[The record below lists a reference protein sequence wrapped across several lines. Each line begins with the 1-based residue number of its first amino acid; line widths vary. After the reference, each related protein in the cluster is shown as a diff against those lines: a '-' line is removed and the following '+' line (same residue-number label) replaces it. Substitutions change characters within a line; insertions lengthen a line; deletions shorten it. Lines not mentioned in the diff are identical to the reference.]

1 MEIKILIEAPE
12 LAAAVNNL
20 ATAVSNFGEIKVQPV
35 INAAD
40 VTDKAVKQTRRRKSD
55 KSAAEEVPAQVEA
68 PGVQTPDAPATAP
81 VEPPHTV
88 PGPAPVPPL
97 TPASEAPVAPVAQ
110 QPVAP
115 IPAPVAQAPVVQQP
129 VAPAPAPVANPIP
142 APVANPIPA
151 PVANPIPAVQQS
163 VTAAPVTSVSQT
175 VPPVT
180 TGSPVTEQPQPR
192 QYTMQDIAKVGAA
205 LLDKGMMPQL
215 SAILNEMGVMAI
227 PQLRPEQYPVVAEKL
242 IALGGKFD

>member
-40 VTDKAVKQTRRRKSD
+40 ATDKAVKQTRRRKSD

-115 IPAPVAQAPVVQQP
+115 IPAPVAQAPV
-129 VAPAPAPVANPIP
+129 
-142 APVANPIPA
+142 
-151 PVANPIPAVQQS
+151 ANPIPAVQPPLT
-163 VTAAPVTSVSQT
+163 VAPTAAAPQN
-175 VPPVT
+175 VPPVI
-180 TGSPVTEQPQPR
+180 TGSPATEQPQPR

>member
-55 KSAAEEVPAQVEA
+55 KSAAEEVPAQVVA

-97 TPASEAPVAPVAQ
+97 TPASEIPVAPVAQ

-129 VAPAPAPVANPIP
+129 AAPAPAPVANPIP
-142 APVANPIPA
+142 AVH
-151 PVANPIPAVQQS
+151 QS

-175 VPPVT
+175 IPPAT
-180 TGSPVTEQPQPR
+180 TGSPATEQPQPR

>member
-20 ATAVSNFGEIKVQPV
+20 ATAVSTFGEIKVQPV

-40 VTDKAVKQTRRRKSD
+40 VADKAVKQTRRRKSD
-55 KSAAEEVPAQVEA
+55 KPAAEEVPAQVEA
-68 PGVQTPDAPATAP
+68 PSVQNPNTPATAP

-115 IPAPVAQAPVVQQP
+115 ISAPVAQAPVVQQP
-129 VAPAPAPVANPIP
+129 AASA
-142 APVANPIPA
+142 PA
-151 PVANPIPAVQQS
+151 PVANPIPAVQPPLT
-163 VTAAPVTSVSQT
+163 VAPTAAAPQN

-180 TGSPVTEQPQPR
+180 TAAPATEQPQPR

-227 PQLRPEQYPVVAEKL
+227 PQLRPEQYPMVAEKL

>member
-40 VTDKAVKQTRRRKSD
+40 ATDKAVKQTRRRKSD

-68 PGVQTPDAPATAP
+68 PGVQPPDAPATAP

-115 IPAPVAQAPVVQQP
+115 IPAPVAQAPVVQQS
-129 VAPAPAPVANPIP
+129 VAPA
-142 APVANPIPA
+142 PA

-163 VTAAPVTSVSQT
+163 VTAAPVTSVSQA

-180 TGSPVTEQPQPR
+180 TGSPATEQPQPR

>member
-40 VTDKAVKQTRRRKSD
+40 ATDKAVKQTRRRKSD

-142 APVANPIPA
+142 A
-151 PVANPIPAVQQS
+151 VQQS

-175 VPPVT
+175 VPPVI
-180 TGSPVTEQPQPR
+180 TGSPATEQPQPR

>member
-20 ATAVSNFGEIKVQPV
+20 ATAVSTFGEIKVQPV

-40 VTDKAVKQTRRRKSD
+40 ATDKAVKQTRRRKSD

-142 APVANPIPA
+142 A
-151 PVANPIPAVQQS
+151 VQQS
-163 VTAAPVTSVSQT
+163 VTVAPVTSVSQT

-180 TGSPVTEQPQPR
+180 TGSPATEQPQPR

>member
-35 INAAD
+35 INTAD
-40 VTDKAVKQTRRRKSD
+40 VADKAVKQTRRRKSD

-97 TPASEAPVAPVAQ
+97 TPASEAPVAPVVQ

-115 IPAPVAQAPVVQQP
+115 IPAPVAQAPVAQQP

-142 APVANPIPA
+142 A
-151 PVANPIPAVQQS
+151 VQQS
-163 VTAAPVTSVSQT
+163 VTATPVTSVSQT

-180 TGSPVTEQPQPR
+180 TGSPATEQPQPR

-242 IALGGKFD
+242 IALGGKFE

>member
-40 VTDKAVKQTRRRKSD
+40 VADKAVKQTRRRKSD
-55 KSAAEEVPAQVEA
+55 KPVAEEVPAQVEA
-68 PGVQTPDAPATAP
+68 PGVQNPDTPATAP

-129 VAPAPAPVANPIP
+129 AAPA
-142 APVANPIPA
+142 PA

-163 VTAAPVTSVSQT
+163 VTAAPVTSVLQT

-180 TGSPVTEQPQPR
+180 TGSPATEQPQPR

>member
-20 ATAVSNFGEIKVQPV
+20 ATAVSNFGEIKVQPI

-81 VEPPHTV
+81 IEPPHTV

-129 VAPAPAPVANPIP
+129 VAPAP

>member
-40 VTDKAVKQTRRRKSD
+40 VADKAVKQTRRRKSD
-55 KSAAEEVPAQVEA
+55 KPAAEDVPAQVEA
-68 PGVQTPDAPATAP
+68 PGVQNPDTPATAP

-97 TPASEAPVAPVAQ
+97 TPASEIPVAPVAQ

-129 VAPAPAPVANPIP
+129 AAPA
-142 APVANPIPA
+142 PA

-175 VPPVT
+175 IPPVI
-180 TGSPVTEQPQPR
+180 TGSPATEQLQPR

-227 PQLRPEQYPVVAEKL
+227 PQLRPEQYPVIAEKL

>member
-20 ATAVSNFGEIKVQPV
+20 ATAVSNFGEIKVQPI

-68 PGVQTPDAPATAP
+68 PGVQAPDAPATAS

-115 IPAPVAQAPVVQQP
+115 IPAPVA
-129 VAPAPAPVANPIP
+129 PA
-142 APVANPIPA
+142 PA

-205 LLDKGMMPQL
+205 LLDRGMMPQL

>member
-55 KSAAEEVPAQVEA
+55 KSAAEGVSAQVEA
-68 PGVQTPDAPATAP
+68 PGVQAPDAPATAP

-110 QPVAP
+110 QPVSP

-129 VAPAPAPVANPIP
+129 VAPA
-142 APVANPIPA
+142 PA

-180 TGSPVTEQPQPR
+180 TGFPVTEQPQPR

>member
-68 PGVQTPDAPATAP
+68 SGVQTPDAPATAP
-81 VEPPHTV
+81 VEPLHTV

-115 IPAPVAQAPVVQQP
+115 IPAPVAQAPVVQQ
-129 VAPAPAPVANPIP
+129 
-142 APVANPIPA
+142 

>member
-129 VAPAPAPVANPIP
+129 VAPAPAP
-142 APVANPIPA
+142 A

-175 VPPVT
+175 VLPVT

>member
-68 PGVQTPDAPATAP
+68 PGVQTPDAPATAS
-81 VEPPHTV
+81 VEPPRTV

-129 VAPAPAPVANPIP
+129 VAPA
-142 APVANPIPA
+142 PA

>member
-55 KSAAEEVPAQVEA
+55 KSAAEEVPAQVET

-115 IPAPVAQAPVVQQP
+115 IPAPVAQVPVVQQS
-129 VAPAPAPVANPIP
+129 VAPA
-142 APVANPIPA
+142 PA

>member
-40 VTDKAVKQTRRRKSD
+40 ATDKAVKQTRRRKSD

-97 TPASEAPVAPVAQ
+97 TPASGAPVAPVAQ

-142 APVANPIPA
+142 A
-151 PVANPIPAVQQS
+151 VQQS
-163 VTAAPVTSVSQT
+163 VTVAPVTSVSQT

-180 TGSPVTEQPQPR
+180 TGSPATEQPQPR

>member
-88 PGPAPVPPL
+88 PGPAPVPPF

-129 VAPAPAPVANPIP
+129 VAPA
-142 APVANPIPA
+142 PA

>member
-40 VTDKAVKQTRRRKSD
+40 VTDKAVKQTRRRKNE
-55 KSAAEEVPAQVEA
+55 KPAEEVPAQVEA

-129 VAPAPAPVANPIP
+129 VAPAPAP
-142 APVANPIPA
+142 A
-151 PVANPIPAVQQS
+151 PVANPIPAVQPPLT
-163 VTAAPVTSVSQT
+163 VAPTAAAPQN

-180 TGSPVTEQPQPR
+180 TVAPVTEQPQPR

>member
-129 VAPAPAPVANPIP
+129 VAPAPAPVVQQPVAPAP
-142 APVANPIPA
+142 APVANPIPVVQPPLTVA
-151 PVANPIPAVQQS
+151 P
-163 VTAAPVTSVSQT
+163 TAAAPQN

-180 TGSPVTEQPQPR
+180 TVAPATEQPQPR

>member
-40 VTDKAVKQTRRRKSD
+40 VADKVVKQTRRRKSD
-55 KSAAEEVPAQVEA
+55 KPTAEEVPAQVEA

-142 APVANPIPA
+142 A
-151 PVANPIPAVQQS
+151 VQQS

-180 TGSPVTEQPQPR
+180 TDSPATEQPQPR

>member
-88 PGPAPVPPL
+88 PGPAPVPSL

-129 VAPAPAPVANPIP
+129 VAPAS
-142 APVANPIPA
+142 A

-175 VPPVT
+175 VPPVI

>member
-142 APVANPIPA
+142 A
-151 PVANPIPAVQQS
+151 VQQS

-175 VPPVT
+175 IPPVT
-180 TGSPVTEQPQPR
+180 TGSPATEQLQPR

>member
-35 INAAD
+35 INTAD
-40 VTDKAVKQTRRRKSD
+40 VADKAVKQTRRRKSD

-97 TPASEAPVAPVAQ
+97 TPASEAPVAPVVQ

-115 IPAPVAQAPVVQQP
+115 IPAPVAQAPVAQQP
-129 VAPAPAPVANPIP
+129 VAPA
-142 APVANPIPA
+142 PA

-180 TGSPVTEQPQPR
+180 TGSPATEQPQPR

-242 IALGGKFD
+242 TALGGKFD

>member
-20 ATAVSNFGEIKVQPV
+20 ATAVSNFGEIKVQPI

-68 PGVQTPDAPATAP
+68 PGVQAPDAPATAS

-129 VAPAPAPVANPIP
+129 VAPAPAPVVQQPVVP
-142 APVANPIPA
+142 APA

-175 VPPVT
+175 VP
-180 TGSPVTEQPQPR
+180 PVTEQPQPR

>member
-1 MEIKILIEAPE
+1 MEINILIEAPE

-20 ATAVSNFGEIKVQPV
+20 ATAVSNFGEIKVQPI

-55 KSAAEEVPAQVEA
+55 KFAAEEVPAQVEA
-68 PGVQTPDAPATAP
+68 PGVQAPDAPATAS

-115 IPAPVAQAPVVQQP
+115 IPTPVAQAPVVQQP
-129 VAPAPAPVANPIP
+129 VAPAPAPM
-142 APVANPIPA
+142 
-151 PVANPIPAVQQS
+151 ANPIPAVQQS

>member
-40 VTDKAVKQTRRRKSD
+40 VADKAVKQTRRRKSD
-55 KSAAEEVPAQVEA
+55 KPAVEDVPAQVEA
-68 PGVQTPDAPATAP
+68 PGVQNPDTPATAP

-97 TPASEAPVAPVAQ
+97 TPASEIPVAPVAQ

-142 APVANPIPA
+142 AVQPPLTVAP
-151 PVANPIPAVQQS
+151 
-163 VTAAPVTSVSQT
+163 TAAAPQN

-180 TGSPVTEQPQPR
+180 TVAPATEQPQPR

>member
-40 VTDKAVKQTRRRKSD
+40 ATDKAVKQTRRRKSD

-81 VEPPHTV
+81 IEPPHTV

-115 IPAPVAQAPVVQQP
+115 IPAPVAQ
-129 VAPAPAPVANPIP
+129 

>member
-35 INAAD
+35 INTAD
-40 VTDKAVKQTRRRKSD
+40 VADKAVKQTRRRKSD

-97 TPASEAPVAPVAQ
+97 TPASEAPVAPVVQ

-115 IPAPVAQAPVVQQP
+115 VPAPVAQAPVAQQP
-129 VAPAPAPVANPIP
+129 VAPA
-142 APVANPIPA
+142 PA

-180 TGSPVTEQPQPR
+180 TGSPATEQPQPR

>member
-20 ATAVSNFGEIKVQPV
+20 ATVVSNFGEIKVQPV

-55 KSAAEEVPAQVEA
+55 KSAAEEVPAQVET
-68 PGVQTPDAPATAP
+68 PGVQTPDTPAAAP

-129 VAPAPAPVANPIP
+129 VAPAPV
-142 APVANPIPA
+142 

>member
-1 MEIKILIEAPE
+1 M
-12 LAAAVNNL
+12 
-20 ATAVSNFGEIKVQPV
+20 
-35 INAAD
+35 
-40 VTDKAVKQTRRRKSD
+40 
-55 KSAAEEVPAQVEA
+55 
-68 PGVQTPDAPATAP
+68 
-81 VEPPHTV
+81 
-88 PGPAPVPPL
+88 
-97 TPASEAPVAPVAQ
+97 AS
-110 QPVAP
+110 

-129 VAPAPAPVANPIP
+129 VAPAP

>member
-40 VTDKAVKQTRRRKSD
+40 ATDKAVKQTRRRKSD

-115 IPAPVAQAPVVQQP
+115 IPAPIAQAPVVQQP
-129 VAPAPAPVANPIP
+129 AAPAPA
-142 APVANPIPA
+142 PA

-175 VPPVT
+175 IPPVT

-227 PQLRPEQYPVVAEKL
+227 PQLRPEQYPAVAEKL

>member
-35 INAAD
+35 INTAD
-40 VTDKAVKQTRRRKSD
+40 ATDKAVKQTRRRKSD

-97 TPASEAPVAPVAQ
+97 TPASEAPVAPVTQ
-110 QPVAP
+110 QPVA
-115 IPAPVAQAPVVQQP
+115 
-129 VAPAPAPVANPIP
+129 
-142 APVANPIPA
+142 
-151 PVANPIPAVQQS
+151 PIPAVQQS

>member
-40 VTDKAVKQTRRRKSD
+40 ATDKAVKQTRRRKSD

-129 VAPAPAPVANPIP
+129 VASAP

-180 TGSPVTEQPQPR
+180 TGSPATEQPQPR

>member
-55 KSAAEEVPAQVEA
+55 KSSAEEVPAQVEA
-68 PGVQTPDAPATAP
+68 PGVQTTDAPATAP
-81 VEPPHTV
+81 VEPPHTI

-97 TPASEAPVAPVAQ
+97 TPASEALVAPVAQ
-110 QPVAP
+110 RPVAP
-115 IPAPVAQAPVVQQP
+115 IPAPVTQAPVVQQP
-129 VAPAPAPVANPIP
+129 VAPA
-142 APVANPIPA
+142 PA

-180 TGSPVTEQPQPR
+180 MGSPVTEQPQPR

>member
-110 QPVAP
+110 QPVSP
-115 IPAPVAQAPVVQQP
+115 ISAPVAQAPVVQQP
-129 VAPAPAPVANPIP
+129 VAPA
-142 APVANPIPA
+142 PA

>member
-129 VAPAPAPVANPIP
+129 VVPA
-142 APVANPIPA
+142 PA

>member
-40 VTDKAVKQTRRRKSD
+40 ATDKAVKQTRRRKSD

-110 QPVAP
+110 QPVAS

-129 VAPAPAPVANPIP
+129 VAPAPAPV
-142 APVANPIPA
+142 V
-151 PVANPIPAVQQS
+151 NPIPAVQQS

>member
-40 VTDKAVKQTRRRKSD
+40 AIDKAVKQTRRRKSD

-151 PVANPIPAVQQS
+151 VQQS

-175 VPPVT
+175 VPHVT

>member
-20 ATAVSNFGEIKVQPV
+20 ATAVSNFGGIKVQPI

-68 PGVQTPDAPATAP
+68 PGVQAPDAPATAS

-129 VAPAPAPVANPIP
+129 VAPA
-142 APVANPIPA
+142 PA